1 MCGQHMCDQAADERG
16 SELKIAT
23 LSESAKLHTFLCA
36 STNPQLINQIRIV
49 ISTDVPN
56 TRTDY
61 FWGVSSV
68 ATGKIATMADHFE
81 LGCQTL
87 CAT

>member
-1 MCGQHMCDQAADERG
+1 MCDQAADERG

-36 STNPQLINQIRIV
+36 STNLQLTEPCN
-49 ISTDVPN
+49 DVPN

-68 ATGKIATMADHFE
+68 ATGKIETMADHFE

-87 CAT
+87 YAT